1 MKLLRNILI
10 RLGVWGYFY
19 PPYIFGSAKVHRDW
33 PWKKKPL
40 TADEIMSVLHLSLF
54 MRRTKNETRPHCISS
69 G

>member
-33 PWKKKPL
+33 PLKKKPL
-40 TADEIMSVLHLSLF
+40 TADEIMSVQPMTVPSKLTF
-54 MRRTKNETRPHCISS
+54 KFVYEENEE
-69 G
+69 